1 MEQKDLF
8 RKSALEKL
16 ASPERLDVLMQVTS
30 PAGWISLWTIAVVL
44 LLVLAWSIF
53 GSLPER
59 IDGQGILIS
68 GGGLREI
75 NATGDGVLSGLTVK
89 MNDAV
94 KPTQVIG
101 EVTLGGTEDTV
112 RQAEAKLREA
122 QQAFELGRLDDSQNI
137 NGLNASIAGQRAE
150 ITRLEADLERA
161 RRNLELREKQLAE
174 RVTTTRVVEEARQ
187 NVSVLDSRLN
197 AARQTIN
204 SYQAQQ
210 RSYSE
215 RTRQRQQAVEAAKLE
230 LESLQNRVA
239 RTTQITATV
248 EGRVVELRKNPG
260 DRVRAGEVIAV
271 VEPPSA
277 AMQAIVYVNSS
288 TGKRIGRGREAQI
301 APTTVKREE
310 YGFMK
315 GEVDYISEFPAT
327 PDSMMNA
334 LRNSSLVEE
343 LLGGSSKIEMRAALI
358 RDPRTPSGYQWS
370 SSSGPP
376 FKVNTGTRVTVSV
389 VVDRQRPI
397 AKVLPFLRSTFGAS

>member
-1 MEQKDLF
+1 MQQQDLF

-30 PAGWISLWTIAVVL
+30 PAGWIALWTIG
-44 LLVLAWSIF
+44 LVLVGLLGWSIF

-75 NATGDGVLSGLTVK
+75 NATGEGVVSALAVK
-89 MNDAV
+89 INEAV
-94 KPTQVIG
+94 KPNQVIG
-101 EVTLGGTEDTV
+101 EVTLGGSEDAV

-122 QQAFELGRLDDSQNI
+122 QQSYDLGRLDDSQNI
-137 NGLNASIAGQRAE
+137 NGLKANIAGQRAE
-150 ITRLEADLERA
+150 IERLRADLERA
-161 RRNLELREKQLAE
+161 QRTLDLREKQLAE
-174 RVTTTRVVEEARQ
+174 RTTTQRVVEEARS
-187 NVSVLDSRLN
+187 NVSVIQSRLN
-197 AARQTIN
+197 AAQQQIN
-204 SYQAQQ
+204 SYEAQQ
-210 RSYSE
+210 RNYSE
-215 RTRQRQQAVEAAKLE
+215 RTRSRQQAVEAAKLE
-230 LESLQNRVA
+230 LDSLRNRVA

-248 EGRVVELRKNPG
+248 EGRIVELRKNAG

-277 AMQAIVYVNSS
+277 AMQAIVYVNSA
-288 TGKRIGRGREAQI
+288 TGKRIGRGKEAQI
-301 APTTVKREE
+301 SPSTVKREE

-315 GEVDYISEFPAT
+315 GDVESISEFPAT

-343 LLGGSSKIEMRAALI
+343 LLGGSSKIEMRAVLR
-358 RDPRTPSGYQWS
+358 RDPHTPSGYQWS

-376 FKVNTGTRVTVSV
+376 FKVNSGTRVNVSV

-397 AKVLPFLRSTFGAS
+397 AKVLPFLRSTVGAS